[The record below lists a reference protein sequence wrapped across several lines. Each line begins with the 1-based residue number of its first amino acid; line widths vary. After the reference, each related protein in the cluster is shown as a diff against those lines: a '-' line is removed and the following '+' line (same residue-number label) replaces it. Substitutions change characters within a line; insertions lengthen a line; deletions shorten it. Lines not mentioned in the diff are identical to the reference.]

1 MISTLV
7 GPQVVKVTTNTLIYP
22 EIERRKDHI
31 TIEERFNQ
39 QDEML
44 RELKE
49 IIINHINDE
58 KDLTPVVKDLVKTW
72 EAAHW
77 LINVIKWVGIIAGSV
92 MAFFTL
98 IKGNKP

>member
-1 MISTLV
+1 MI
-7 GPQVVKVTTNTLIYP
+7 TNNLSYP
-22 EIERRKDHI
+22 KIERRKDHI

-49 IIINHINDE
+49 IIINHINEE

-77 LINVIKWVGIIAGSV
+77 LVNIIKWVGIIAGSIA
-92 MAFFTL
+92 AFL
-98 IKGNKP
+98 ALLKGTKP

>member
-1 MISTLV
+1 MI
-7 GPQVVKVTTNTLIYP
+7 TNNLSYP
-22 EIERRKDHI
+22 KIERRKDHT

-49 IIINHINDE
+49 IIINHINEE